1 MARESSSFTQNKF
14 TIETQLLQYG
24 MRLIVD
30 DLISRQATAKS
41 VQIHEMI
48 QIASPHDEFTQW
60 KALWEKLKSFSAAT
74 T

>member
-1 MARESSSFTQNKF
+1 
-14 TIETQLLQYG
+14 

-60 KALWEKLKSFSAAT
+60 KALWEKLKSSSAAT